1 MRDTDLYTRLLGVA
15 EPWKVSLVEVDTTSK
30 AVTVHVR
37 LDSSTTV
44 ACPHCG
50 KPSPRYDHRE
60 RRWRHL
66 DTMQFRTILQADV
79 PRIQCSEHG
88 VVQMQVPWAEP
99 GSGFTAMFEALV
111 IDWLLVASTSAV
123 ADLLQLSWNA
133 VDGIMQRS
141 VRRGLERREITPPEH
156 LSIDETSF
164 QRRHEYVTVVT
175 DQTTGHVLHV
185 SDDRTKESLEEFFAL
200 LTPEQQQ
207 AIKSVSMDMWPAYIS
222 TVRAHVED
230 ADRKIC
236 FDKFHVAGYLGAA
249 VDQVRRQEHRQLN
262 QQGDTRLKKTRYY
275 WLENPDAMS
284 LKRWRE
290 FESLRESSLKT
301 ARAWAIKE
309 HAMSLW
315 HYSSRTWAEK
325 SWTRWL
331 SWAQRCRLE
340 PMKKAARTV
349 KEHLWGI
356 INAVVLKKTNAA
368 AESVN
373 SRIQRI
379 KHRACGFRNRERF
392 RWAILFHLG
401 GLDLYPAAAKTS

>member
-15 EPWKVSLVEVDTTSK
+15 EPWRVSLVEVDTTSK

-37 LDSSTTV
+37 LDS
-44 ACPHCG
+44 AAPIPCPQCG

-88 VVQMQVPWAEP
+88 VVQMQVPWGEP
-99 GSGFTAMFEALV
+99 GSSFTSMFEALV
-111 IDWLLVASTSAV
+111 IDWLLVASTAAV
-123 ADLLQLSWNA
+123 AELLQLSWNA
-133 VDGIMQRS
+133 VDGIMQRA

-200 LTPEQQQ
+200 LTPEQQA
-207 AIKSVSMDMWPAYIS
+207 AIQSVSMDMWPAYIT
-222 TVRAHVED
+222 TVRAHVAD
-230 ADRKIC
+230 AEHKIC

-262 QQGDTRLKKTRYY
+262 QQGDARLKKTRYY

-325 SWTRWL
+325 AWTGWL

-340 PMKKAARTV
+340 PMKKVARTV

-379 KHRACGFRNRERF
+379 KHRACGFRNRVRF

-401 GLDLYPAAAKTS
+401 GLDLYPAAAKTT

>member
-1 MRDTDLYTRLLGVA
+1 MT
-15 EPWKVSLVEVDTTSK
+15 LVEVDTTSK

-37 LDSSTTV
+37 LDSSTPV
-44 ACPHCG
+44 HCPHCG

-66 DTMQFRTILQADV
+66 DTMQFQTILQADV
-79 PRIQCSEHG
+79 PRVNCSEHG

-99 GSGFTAMFEALV
+99 GSSFTAMFEALV

-123 ADLLQLSWNA
+123 AELLQLSWNA

-141 VRRGLERREITPPEH
+141 VRRGLERRQITPPEH

-175 DQTTGHVLHV
+175 DQATGHVLHV
-185 SDDRTKESLEEFFAL
+185 SDDRTKESLEAFFDL
-200 LTPEQQQ
+200 LSTEQQQ
-207 AIKSVSMDMWPAYIS
+207 AIQTVSMDMWPAYIN
-222 TVRAHVED
+222 TVRAHLED
-230 ADRKIC
+230 ADQKIC

-249 VDQVRRQEHRQLN
+249 VDQVRRQEHRQLS
-262 QQGDTRLKKTRYY
+262 QQGDTLLKNSRYY

-290 FESLRESSLKT
+290 FEHLRESALKT

-315 HYSSRTWAEK
+315 HYTSRTWAEK
-325 SWTRWL
+325 SWRGWL

-340 PMKKAARTV
+340 PMKKVARTI
-349 KEHLWGI
+349 KTHLWGI

-401 GLDLYPAAAKTS
+401 GLDLYPAAAKST